1 MLREKEKDHVIV
13 HWNGT
18 SSKRKY
24 LPSSTVVKL
33 DYSLYKFMNSKET
46 IDDFII
52 SVNNKV

>member
-1 MLREKEKDHVIV
+1 MLGEKEKDHVIV